1 MTFKHTKWLVGLT
14 AWALTAAAT
23 LSPHAGR
30 TAGEKLQRVMDE
42 RLGPSEVLTF
52 TDHEV
57 NSFFAY
63 EPPPE
68 IPDGISNVRVQ
79 ILEDSGLIDADVD
92 LEKVQAAAGSRPSFL
107 LKLLLHGERHV
118 HASCR
123 FTSADGVGV
132 VEIESVE
139 IDGTVLRGPLLD
151 WIVDQYV
158 VPRVP
163 EFQPGEPM
171 PLPKK
176 LRAVRLEHGRAV
188 VEGI

>member
-1 MTFKHTKWLVGLT
+1 MRIRHTKWLLGPVVCV
-14 AWALTAAAT
+14 LTAAT
-23 LSPHAGR
+23 LTPHAGR
-30 TAGEKLQRVMDE
+30 TAGEKLQRIIDE
-42 RLGPSEVLTF
+42 RLRPSEVLIF
-52 TDHEV
+52 TEHEV

-63 EPPPE
+63 ELPPE
-68 IPDGISNVRVQ
+68 IPEGINNVRVQ

-92 LEKVQAAAGSRPSFL
+92 LQKVQAAAGSRPSLLLGFL
-107 LKLLLHGERHV
+107 LSGKRHV
-118 HASCR
+118 RASCR

-132 VEIESVE
+132 VEIESID
-139 IDGTVLRGPLLD
+139 IDGWVFGGSLLD
-151 WIVDQYV
+151 WIIDHYV

-176 LRAVRLEHGRAV
+176 LKAVGLEEGRAV

>member
-1 MTFKHTKWLVGLT
+1 MRIKHIRWLFGL
-14 AWALTAAAT
+14 AACVLTAAT
-23 LSPHAGR
+23 LTPHAGR
-30 TAGEKLQRVMDE
+30 TAGEKFQRILDE
-42 RLGPSEVLTF
+42 RLRPSEVLVF
-52 TDHEV
+52 TDQEV

-68 IPDGISNVRVQ
+68 IPEGIENVRVQ

-92 LEKVQAAAGSRPSFL
+92 LQKVQAAAGSRPNFL
-107 LKLLLHGERHV
+107 LGLLLNGERHV
-118 HASCR
+118 RARCR
-123 FTSADGVGV
+123 LTSADGVGV
-132 VEIESVE
+132 VEIESVD
-139 IDGTVLRGPLLD
+139 IDGRVFRGALLD
-151 WIVDQYV
+151 WIIAQYV

-176 LRAVRLEHGRAV
+176 LKAVRFENGRAV